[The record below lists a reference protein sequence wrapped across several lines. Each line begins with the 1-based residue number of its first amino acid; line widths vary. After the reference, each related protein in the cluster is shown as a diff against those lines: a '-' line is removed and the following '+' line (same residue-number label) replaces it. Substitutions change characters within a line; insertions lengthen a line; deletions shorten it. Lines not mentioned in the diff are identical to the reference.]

1 MINQETLKVFNK
13 LYDETYNDVSKYIVL
28 RCSNIDDV
36 ADIIQNVYLDV
47 YKRLYKNK
55 EITKTYIIGIAKNKI
70 RDYYRFNYKAKFISL
85 FSNNEEI
92 PLIDSIPSDIDIEKS
107 MSIKYDTQLV
117 WDYLKGKNVIISKIF
132 YLYFKLELTLKE
144 ISEELDIS
152 ISNVKHYLYR
162 TLKELNTY
170 LERIDKND

>member
-55 EITKTYIIGIAKNKI
+55 EITKTYIIGIAKNKV

>member
-1 MINQETLKVFNK
+1 MVSLVLK
-13 LYDETYNDVSKYIVL
+13 
-28 RCSNIDDV
+28 CSNIDDV

-55 EITKTYIIGIAKNKI
+55 EITKTYIIGIAKNKV
-70 RDYYRFNYKAKFISL
+70 RDYYRFNYKAKFVSL
-85 FSNNEEI
+85 FSSKEM

-117 WDYLKGKNVIISKIF
+117 WDYLKSKNVIISKIF

-144 ISEELDIS
+144 ISEELGIS